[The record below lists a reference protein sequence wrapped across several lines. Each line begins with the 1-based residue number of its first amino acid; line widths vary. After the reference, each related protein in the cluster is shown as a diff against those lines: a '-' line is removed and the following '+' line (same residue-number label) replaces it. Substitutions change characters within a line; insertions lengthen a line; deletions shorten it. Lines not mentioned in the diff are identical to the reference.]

1 MRIWANQ
8 PVWRRL
14 FLVTGVGVA
23 MVMIALAVL
32 RIPAVQLALL
42 RWAVT
47 HGEGWHLDA
56 TRISV
61 GPGGGEVKGV
71 RLVMPG
77 LTAQSE
83 PGLVV
88 RVDPLRWLWGKRE
101 LRVVEAN
108 VNGVTLALTPAER
121 GDETTP
127 FTGVLTALQ
136 APLPWSIDHARLDAA
151 MVMTEAGATVAK
163 GKIGIEGGGL
173 SSAGTGSFDYG
184 LEMTSSVVPE
194 WPSAG
199 VQSTGRISVQ
209 QHANHG
215 IGRLELRGGLTFP
228 AFRTLPVVTGDLEVT
243 VEATAEGERYGG
255 GLTLAKESSVRWS
268 ANFNRA
274 TGRVEG
280 RLTYRGDSRLVAPL
294 FKVPP
299 GVNGE
304 VSGTVDFSV
313 HPDTGAM
320 TLTVDARGRVPDL
333 QPMAPDWIEAG
344 AWVGRLRATATR
356 ETARSPWSMVSSRL
370 TIGPELQAEAVVVE
384 GQGTESARV
393 RLQAFP
399 LDGLTTG
406 LRRWGLSLAGG
417 RAAGA
422 WQVTWDSQRHVVVST
437 LTPLTVGPMRVE
449 AGGKTDLPPVSLA
462 LDLAAQG
469 TPERLEW
476 EVRNLRISAGG
487 VASSSCIDVA
497 ARGEWKGT
505 GGGRVEKALMRW
517 RATSAPPE
525 AADFLSL
532 RLVNP
537 LDLSAEGQP
546 RWRAGQELF
555 QLEANEAPLSEF
567 APWLGEWSVMG
578 KWRRGASLVTVADPQ
593 GGLALRTP
601 VPWQFSGLEF
611 GRRGEAPLWSGT
623 FQVTPH
629 LERHGDRWSGRCS
642 DLAVRD
648 SLGRV
653 VTGTLA
659 GAWAEGDGA
668 YQVNLGLASTWP
680 AGTLGPPAWG
690 EMTVDLTLKAGLAA
704 ETVHA
709 IETIEV
715 VVRDAHGE
723 RARLMGAQPL
733 LGARRPTGE
742 WLLSSVA
749 PWKLKIGTLP
759 LGTLAD
765 FLPAGWR
772 VEGELGSAEFLVSA
786 VRDGFR
792 FRPLQPLAVSRLN
805 VAHSGTAV
813 VQNADASFFPGID
826 LTVHYLMQPRL
837 QVGWEASLQ
846 ATEGR
851 VRSATGELLQ
861 FEAAVGVVGDDR
873 TALVRRVDAVAR
885 GDLSEARAVLP
896 SWQPHLPSAGRFT
909 ARLDGGLLAG
919 EFLDAWMRIEDVPER
934 GGTRRL
940 APLEITAR
948 GKVDGARRTA
958 EASVELRL
966 GEEPA
971 VSDLKF
977 DVHFGLERESL
988 RITSALRG
996 KRWDMNETLA
1006 WSRAWGEPVAAAS
1019 TSPGGSTPAANPVRT
1034 ALGSAIWGAL
1044 RGSFDLDLEEVA
1056 WTPYRIEGVRARVDL
1071 EERRLSLSGLGG
1083 RLFAGT
1089 IEGALTIDYVPGDED
1104 GDHRLKGALQLH
1116 QFETARVAQ
1125 TVFPKELGSL
1135 DARVDLHSEVKGQ
1148 GNRLWELLERA
1159 EVDFGVEGKGT
1170 VRLTSPD
1177 ARTASTLLVMGGL
1190 VTLSPELRAL
1200 GRLLRKFAEMPV
1212 DRLLIEGGRDATGA
1226 IRLSKV
1232 WFDSPQA
1239 RLVGTGDVP
1248 ATSSPLAARPLDLRF
1263 DLSAR
1268 DEVGLIL
1275 GRMRLLESPVDAQGF
1290 RRLNQSIVV
1299 GGNVGR
1305 PDSSALYDLLA
1316 RGVEGSRGT
1325 WGFIMRKVQR
1335 EVERQQAQAAKAKG
1349 KAP

>member
-23 MVMIALAVL
+23 MVTIALAVL

-47 HGEGWHLDA
+47 HGEGWHLEA

-61 GPGGGEVKGV
+61 GPAGGEVKGV

-108 VNGVTLALTPAER
+108 VNGVTVSLTPTER
-121 GDETTP
+121 GGETTP
-127 FTGVLTALQ
+127 FAGLLTALQ
-136 APLPWSIDHARLDAA
+136 APLPWSIDHARIDAA
-151 MVMTEAGATVAK
+151 MVLTEAGATVAK
-163 GKIGIEGGGL
+163 GKIGIEGGGV
-173 SSAGTGSFDYG
+173 SSAGSGNFDYA
-184 LEMTSSVVPE
+184 LEMASSAVPE

-215 IGRLELRGGLTFP
+215 IGRLELRGGLTLP
-228 AFRTLPVVTGDLEVT
+228 AFRTLPAVAGELDVT
-243 VEATAEGERYGG
+243 VEAIPEGERYGG
-255 GLTLAKESSVRWS
+255 SLTLAKESNVRWS
-268 ANFNRA
+268 ATFNRA

-280 RLTYRGDSRLVAPL
+280 RMTFRGDSRLVAPL

-304 VSGTVDFSV
+304 TSGTVDFSV
-313 HPDTGAM
+313 HPDTGAV
-320 TLTVDARGRVPDL
+320 TLTVDAQGRVPDL
-333 QPMAPDWIEAG
+333 QPMAPDWIGAG
-344 AWVGRLRATATR
+344 PWVGRLRATATR
-356 ETARSPWSMVSSRL
+356 ETARSPWIMGSSRL
-370 TIGPELQAEAVVVE
+370 NFGPELHAEAVVVE

-393 RLQAFP
+393 RLQALP
-399 LDGLTTG
+399 LDGLTSG

-417 RAAGA
+417 HAAGA
-422 WQVTWDSQRHVVVST
+422 WQVTWDSRRNAVVST
-437 LTPLTVGPMRVE
+437 LAPLTVGPVRAE
-449 AGGKTDLPPVSLA
+449 AGDKLDLPPITLA

-469 TPERLEW
+469 TPEHLEW

-487 VASSSCIDVA
+487 VATSSCIDVTA
-497 ARGEWKGT
+497 QGDWNGT
-505 GGGRVEKALMRW
+505 GGGRVEKALVRW
-517 RATSAPPE
+517 RAASAPPE
-525 AADFLSL
+525 AADFLSV
-532 RLVNP
+532 RLANP
-537 LDLSAEGQP
+537 LDLSADGRP
-546 RWRAGQELF
+546 LWKAGQELV
-555 QLEANEAPLSEF
+555 QLEANEAPLSEL
-567 APWLGEWSVMG
+567 APWLGEWLVTG
-578 KWRRGASLVTVADPQ
+578 KWRRGGSLITVTDRE
-593 GGLALRTP
+593 GSLAVRTP
-601 VPWQFSGLEF
+601 VPWQFSGLEIAQ
-611 GRRGEAPLWSGT
+611 RGEAPLWSGS
-623 FQVTPH
+623 FQVAPD
-629 LERHGDRWSGRCS
+629 LERHGDRWSGRFTE
-642 DLAVRD
+642 LALRD
-648 SLGRV
+648 SLGRT

-659 GAWAEGDGA
+659 GAWAESDGA
-668 YQVNLGLASTWP
+668 YQVNLDLASTWP

-690 EMTVDLTLKAGLAA
+690 DVTVDLTLKAGLAA

-723 RARLMGAQPL
+723 RARLTGDQPL

-742 WLLSSVA
+742 WLLNSVA

-792 FRPLQPLAVSRLN
+792 FRPLRPLAVSRLN
-805 VAHSGTAV
+805 VAQAGKPV
-813 VQNADASFFPGID
+813 IQDAEASLFPGID
-826 LTVHYLMQPRL
+826 LTVHYLVQPRL
-837 QVGWEASLQ
+837 QIGWEASLQ

-851 VRSATGELLQ
+851 VRSPTGELLQ

-873 TALVRRVDAVAR
+873 AALVRRVDVVAR
-885 GDLSEARAVLP
+885 GDLSQSRAVLP
-896 SWQPHLPSAGRFT
+896 SLQPHLPPAGRFT

-919 EFLDAWMRIEDVPER
+919 EFLDAWMRIEEVPER

-971 VSDLKF
+971 VSDLRF
-977 DVHFGLERESL
+977 DVQFGLERESL

-1006 WSRAWGEPVAAAS
+1006 WSRAWGEPVEEAPA
-1019 TSPGGSTPAANPVRT
+1019 SPGESTPAPTPART
-1034 ALGSAIWGAL
+1034 ALGSAFWGAL

-1056 WTPYRIEGVRARVDL
+1056 WTPYRIEAVRARIDL
-1071 EERRLSLSGLGG
+1071 EERRLSL
-1083 RLFAGT
+1083 
-1089 IEGALTIDYVPGDED
+1089 
-1104 GDHRLKGALQLH
+1104 
-1116 QFETARVAQ
+1116 
-1125 TVFPKELGSL
+1125 
-1135 DARVDLHSEVKGQ
+1135 
-1148 GNRLWELLERA
+1148 
-1159 EVDFGVEGKGT
+1159 
-1170 VRLTSPD
+1170 
-1177 ARTASTLLVMGGL
+1177 
-1190 VTLSPELRAL
+1190 
-1200 GRLLRKFAEMPV
+1200 
-1212 DRLLIEGGRDATGA
+1212 
-1226 IRLSKV
+1226 
-1232 WFDSPQA
+1232 
-1239 RLVGTGDVP
+1239 
-1248 ATSSPLAARPLDLRF
+1248 
-1263 DLSAR
+1263 
-1268 DEVGLIL
+1268 
-1275 GRMRLLESPVDAQGF
+1275 
-1290 RRLNQSIVV
+1290 
-1299 GGNVGR
+1299 
-1305 PDSSALYDLLA
+1305 
-1316 RGVEGSRGT
+1316 
-1325 WGFIMRKVQR
+1325 
-1335 EVERQQAQAAKAKG
+1335 
-1349 KAP
+1349 